1 MRDLQNSMADFSSL
15 HDTAVAVISPATNF
29 SDETYSSMLFLLFT
43 VLAVLLFLASHL
55 LPWSIIF
62 LIAGNAA
69 ILSSHPRAETVLKIF
84 QLGDDQSQKHTKK
97 EKDKDEDDHISV
109 FGIAIPTSVS
119 GLLALLKSAVAVT
132 IDSYSEERE
141 VEIFE
146 LQHRTLSAISGTS
159 GWEPFLFTPTPYDP
173 LSPARIA
180 GDRPKGTRFFEDVRP
195 PRGWAWKGKKWELDL
210 ECREWVMERMVTG
223 VEFEVPSSNGDG
235 IGEEVGGWV
244 WDLPFQPPEEG
255 LRENAEETSYDGS
268 WNGDLYANS
277 KQKDRVGSGA
287 KPLKVE
293 WEEATKHADRTG
305 EWRRR
310 RWVRIVRRITIDEK
324 EKAQTAT

>member
-1 MRDLQNSMADFSSL
+1 MADFSVL
-15 HDTAVAVISPATNF
+15 HDAAVSVISPATNF

-43 VLAVLLFLASHL
+43 VLAVLLFLTSHL
-55 LPWSIIF
+55 LPWGIIF
-62 LIAGNAA
+62 LVAGNAA
-69 ILSSHPRAETVLKIF
+69 ILSSHPRAETVFKIF
-84 QLGDDQSQKHTKK
+84 QLSDDEQKHPKK
-97 EKDKDEDDHISV
+97 EKGKDENNHIIV
-109 FGIAIPTSVS
+109 FGISVPTSLS
-119 GLLALLKSAVAVT
+119 GLLALLKSVISVT
-132 IDSYSEERE
+132 IDSYPEERE

-146 LQHRTLSAISGTS
+146 LQHRTLSPISGTS
-159 GWEPFLFTPTPYDP
+159 GWEPFLFAPTPYDP
-173 LSPARIA
+173 LSPSRIA

-255 LRENAEETSYDGS
+255 LRENSYDPPYDDP
-268 WNGDLYANS
+268 WNANFDTSS
-277 KQKDRVGSGA
+277 KRKSEGVNIGN
-287 KPLKVE
+287 KPPKVE
-293 WEEATKHADRTG
+293 WEEATKQADRTG

-324 EKAQTAT
+324 THNAT